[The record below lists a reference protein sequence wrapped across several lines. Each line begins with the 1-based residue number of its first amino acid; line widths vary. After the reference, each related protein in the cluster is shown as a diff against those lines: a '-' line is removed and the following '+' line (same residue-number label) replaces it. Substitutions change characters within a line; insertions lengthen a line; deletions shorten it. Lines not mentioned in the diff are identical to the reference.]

1 MTKRA
6 QVSKDLPAA
15 RKDIADAEYARL
27 VALYRDAGA
36 DELKMKIDDRL
47 IRKTAELFG
56 TLEAIKD
63 LPSVTFK
70 AGNPC
75 VTVETA
81 AGKCRVKYM
90 AQYTTCMMKL
100 NKDLLGVVT
109 DGDDGD
115 LDDYEE

>member
-1 MTKRA
+1 MAKNTKTSSDLAAVRRA
-6 QVSKDLPAA
+6 CAQ
-15 RKDIADAEYARL
+15 AEYERL
-27 VALYRDAGA
+27 VDLYRSAGA
-36 DELKMKIDDRL
+36 DELKMKIDDNL
-47 IRKTAELFG
+47 IRKTAELYG

-70 AGNPC
+70 QNNHN

-81 AGKCRVKYM
+81 AGKSRVKYM

-109 DGDDGD
+109 DGDDDD
-115 LDDYEE
+115 LEDYEE